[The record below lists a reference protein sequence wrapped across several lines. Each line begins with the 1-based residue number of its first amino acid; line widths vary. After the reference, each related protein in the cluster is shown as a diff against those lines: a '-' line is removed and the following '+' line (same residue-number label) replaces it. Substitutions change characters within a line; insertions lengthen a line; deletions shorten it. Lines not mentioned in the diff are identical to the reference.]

1 MNILHLLSW
10 FPRPDDPTLGNFCVR
25 MIDALPEQCHSVIL
39 SVCDGKDMTQSF
51 EVKEIPGA
59 HHTHVQIYIRP
70 PKINA
75 FRKLKMLQMYQYGL
89 KYIKQRF
96 FKPDLIHLHV
106 TYPLGQVVLLW
117 KKLFGYKYIL
127 TEHWTIY
134 QPQNKDVLVGK
145 LKRKIVKIANNAEL
159 IMPVSLDLQRCMEG
173 HGVHNR
179 FQVIYNLVNTDMFK
193 LGQPC
198 IDSSLPTNPRGNDM
212 HGGNEQP
219 CIDWLRR
226 MQSISS
232 LHTDLCR
239 NDMQGL
245 IQNDMHIWKKHILHI
260 STLRD
265 EAKNFSGILRT
276 IERLRAQR
284 DDFEL
289 HVIHDYDAPEFKAF
303 VKDHR
308 LEDCVI
314 FHGKKT
320 SAEVAEAYQKADFFV
335 LFSNY
340 ENLPCVIVEAFASGV
355 PVLSTSVGGI
365 AEILSPERGILI
377 PQGDED
383 ALLQGMNQLLDHCSE
398 YDRQAIRDYAI
409 KTFAAQNLGQQ
420 IFEAYKEVVIP

>member
-25 MIDALPEQCHSVIL
+25 MIDALPEDCHSVIL
-39 SVCDGKDMTQSF
+39 SVCDGKDMTKSF
-51 EVKEIPGA
+51 EVKEIQGA

-70 PKINA
+70 PKVNA
-75 FRKLKMLQMYQYGL
+75 IRKLKMLLMYQYGL
-89 KYIKQRF
+89 KYIKKHF
-96 FKPDLIHLHV
+96 FNPDLIHLHV
-106 TYPLGQVVLLW
+106 TYPLGQVALLW
-117 KKLFGYKYIL
+117 KKLLGYKYVL

-145 LKRKIVKIANNAEL
+145 LKRKIIKIANNAEL

-173 HGVHNR
+173 HGVNNR

-193 LGQPC
+193 LREPLC
-198 IDSSLPTNPRGNDM
+198 IDSSLPTN
-212 HGGNEQP
+212 
-219 CIDWLRR
+219 
-226 MQSISS
+226 
-232 LHTDLCR
+232 LHR
-239 NDMQGL
+239 NDMQGSTE
-245 IQNDMHIWKKHILHI
+245 NDMHVWKKHILHI

-276 IERLRAQR
+276 IEKLKQQR

-303 VKDHR
+303 VKDHH

-314 FHGKKT
+314 FQGKKT
-320 SAEVAEAYQKADFFV
+320 SAEVAEAYQNADFFV
-335 LFSNY
+335 LFSNF

-383 ALLQGMNQLLDHCSE
+383 ALLQGMKQLLDHSSE

-409 KTFAAQNLGQQ
+409 KTFAAQNIGQQ
-420 IFEAYKEVVIP
+420 IFEQYKKVVIP

>member
-10 FPRPDDPTLGNFCVR
+10 FPTPDDPTLGNFCVR
-25 MIDALPEQCHSVIL
+25 MIDALPEECHSVIL
-39 SVCDGKDMTQSF
+39 SVCDGKDMTKSF
-51 EVKEIPGA
+51 EVKEIPGVR
-59 HHTHVQIYIRP
+59 HTHVQIYIRP

-75 FRKLKMLQMYQYGL
+75 IRKLKMLRMYQYGL

-96 FKPDLIHLHV
+96 FNPDLIHLHV
-106 TYPLGQVVLLW
+106 TYPLGQVALLW
-117 KKLFGYKYIL
+117 KKLLGYKYVL

-145 LKRKIVKIANNAEL
+145 LKRKIIKIANNAEL

-173 HGVHNR
+173 HGVNNR
-179 FQVIYNLVNTDMFK
+179 FQVIYNLVNTDMFT
-193 LGQPC
+193 LRQPPC
-198 IDSSLPTNPRGNDM
+198 IDSNRTT
-212 HGGNEQP
+212 
-219 CIDWLRR
+219 
-226 MQSISS
+226 SS
-232 LHTDLCR
+232 R
-239 NDMQGL
+239 NDLQGS
-245 IQNDMHIWKKHILHI
+245 IKNDIHVWKKHILHI

-276 IERLRAQR
+276 IERLRKQR

-289 HVIHDYDAPEFKAF
+289 HVIHDYDAPEFKTF
-303 VKDHR
+303 VKEHH

-320 SAEVAEAYQKADFFV
+320 SAEVAQAYQDADFFV
-335 LFSNY
+335 LFSNF

-365 AEILSPERGILI
+365 AEIVSPERGILI
-377 PQGDED
+377 PQGDEE
-383 ALLQGMNQLLDHCSE
+383 ALLQGMNQLLDHSSE

-409 KTFAAQNLGQQ
+409 KTFAAQNIGQQ
-420 IFEAYKEVVIP
+420 IFEAYKEVIIP

>member
-1 MNILHLLSW
+1 MPQCDSPTTEQLMNILHLLSW

-25 MIDALPEQCHSVIL
+25 MIDALPEDCHSVIL
-39 SVCDGKDMTQSF
+39 SVCDGKDMTKSF

-70 PKINA
+70 PKVNA
-75 FRKLKMLQMYQYGL
+75 IRKLKMLRMYQYGL
-89 KYIKQRF
+89 NYIKKHF
-96 FKPDLIHLHV
+96 FEPDLIHLHV
-106 TYPLGQVVLLW
+106 TYPLGQVALLW
-117 KKLFGYKYIL
+117 KRLLGYKYVL

-145 LKRKIVKIANNAEL
+145 LKQKIVKIANNAEL

-173 HGVHNR
+173 HGVKNC
-179 FQVIYNLVNTDMFK
+179 FKVIYNLVNTDVFR
-193 LGQPC
+193 LGSGQ
-198 IDSSLPTNPRGNDM
+198 TEN
-212 HGGNEQP
+212 
-219 CIDWLRR
+219 
-226 MQSISS
+226 
-232 LHTDLCR
+232 
-239 NDMQGL
+239 
-245 IQNDMHIWKKHILHI
+245 KKHILHI

-276 IERLRAQR
+276 IERLRQQR

-303 VKDHR
+303 VKDHN

-320 SAEVAEAYQKADFFV
+320 SAEVAQAYQDADFFV
-335 LFSNY
+335 LFSNF

-355 PVLSTSVGGI
+355 PVLSTAVGGI
-365 AEILSPERGILI
+365 AEIVNNERGILI

-383 ALLQGMNQLLDHCSE
+383 ALLNGMNAMLDHSNE

-409 KTFAAQNLGQQ
+409 KTFAAQNIRQQVFEEYNKVLGK
-420 IFEAYKEVVIP
+420 A

>member
-10 FPRPDDPTLGNFCVR
+10 FPTPDDPTLGNFCVR
-25 MIDALPEQCHSVIL
+25 MIDALPEDCHSVIL
-39 SVCDGKDMTQSF
+39 SVCDGKDMTKSF

-75 FRKLKMLQMYQYGL
+75 IRKLKMLRMYQYGL

-106 TYPLGQVVLLW
+106 TYPLGQVALLW
-117 KKLFGYKYIL
+117 KKLFGYKYVL

-173 HGVHNR
+173 HGVNNR
-179 FQVIYNLVNTDMFK
+179 FKVIFNLVNTDIFK
-193 LGQPC
+193 LGSPHT
-198 IDSSLPTNPRGNDM
+198 SS
-212 HGGNEQP
+212 
-219 CIDWLRR
+219 
-226 MQSISS
+226 
-232 LHTDLCR
+232 
-239 NDMQGL
+239 
-245 IQNDMHIWKKHILHI
+245 KKRILHI

-265 EAKNFSGILRT
+265 EAKNFSGILRV
-276 IERLRAQR
+276 IERLRQQR
-284 DDFEL
+284 EDFEL

-303 VKDHR
+303 VKEHH

-314 FHGKKT
+314 FLGKKT
-320 SAEVAEAYQKADFFV
+320 SAEVAEAYQQADFFV
-335 LFSNY
+335 LFSNF

-377 PQGDED
+377 PQGDEN
-383 ALLQGMNQLLDHCSE
+383 ALLQGMNTLLDHCQE
-398 YDRQAIRDYAI
+398 YDRHAIRDYAI
-409 KTFAAQNLGQQ
+409 KTFAAQNIGQQ

>member
-1 MNILHLLSW
+1 MNVLHLLSW
-10 FPRPDDPTLGNFCVR
+10 FPTPDDPTLGNFCVR
-25 MIDALPEQCHSVIL
+25 MIDALPEDCHSVIL
-39 SVCDGKDMTQSF
+39 SVCDGKNMTKSF

-75 FRKLKMLQMYQYGL
+75 IRKLKMLRMYQYGL
-89 KYIKQRF
+89 KYIKKQF
-96 FKPDLIHLHV
+96 FNPDLIHLHV
-106 TYPLGQVVLLW
+106 TYPLGQVALLW
-117 KKLFGYKYIL
+117 KKLFGYKYVL

-159 IMPVSLDLQRCMEG
+159 IMPVSFDLERCMEG

-179 FQVIYNLVNTDMFK
+179 FQVIYNLVNTDIFR
-193 LGQPC
+193 LGSTQ
-198 IDSSLPTNPRGNDM
+198 TEN
-212 HGGNEQP
+212 
-219 CIDWLRR
+219 
-226 MQSISS
+226 
-232 LHTDLCR
+232 
-239 NDMQGL
+239 
-245 IQNDMHIWKKHILHI
+245 KKHMLHI

-265 EAKNFSGILRT
+265 EAKNFSGILRVV
-276 IERLRAQR
+276 ERLRQQR

-303 VKDHR
+303 VKEHH

-320 SAEVAEAYQKADFFV
+320 SAEVAEAYQQADFFV
-335 LFSNY
+335 LFSNF

-377 PQGDED
+377 PQGNED
-383 ALLQGMNQLLDHCSE
+383 ALLQGMMQMLDHSSE
-398 YDRQAIRDYAI
+398 YDHQAIRDYAI
-409 KTFAAQNLGQQ
+409 KTFAAQNIGQQ
-420 IFEAYKEVVIP
+420 IFEAYKKVVIS

>member
-25 MIDALPEQCHSVIL
+25 MIDALPEDCHSVIL
-39 SVCDGKDMTQSF
+39 SVCDGQDMTKSF
-51 EVKEIPGA
+51 EVKEIPGT

-70 PKINA
+70 PKVNA
-75 FRKLKMLQMYQYGL
+75 IRKLKMLRMYQYGL
-89 KYIKQRF
+89 NYIKKHF
-96 FKPDLIHLHV
+96 FEPDLIHLHV
-106 TYPLGQVVLLW
+106 TYPLGQVALLW
-117 KKLFGYKYIL
+117 KKLFGYKYVL

-145 LKRKIVKIANNAEL
+145 LKKKIVKIANNAEL

-173 HGVHNR
+173 HGVKNR
-179 FQVIYNLVNTDMFK
+179 FKVIYNLVNTDVFR
-193 LGQPC
+193 LGGVQ
-198 IDSSLPTNPRGNDM
+198 TEN
-212 HGGNEQP
+212 
-219 CIDWLRR
+219 
-226 MQSISS
+226 
-232 LHTDLCR
+232 
-239 NDMQGL
+239 
-245 IQNDMHIWKKHILHI
+245 KKHILHI

-276 IERLRAQR
+276 IERLRQQR

-303 VKDHR
+303 VKDHK

-320 SAEVAEAYQKADFFV
+320 SAEVAEAYQQADFLV
-335 LFSNY
+335 LFSNF

-355 PVLSTSVGGI
+355 PVLSTAVGGI
-365 AEILSPERGILI
+365 AEIVNDERGILI

-383 ALLQGMNQLLDHCSE
+383 ALLNGMNAMLDHCHE
-398 YDRQAIRDYAI
+398 YDRPAIRDYAI
-409 KTFAAQNLGQQ
+409 KTFAAQNIGQQ
-420 IFEAYKEVVIP
+420 IFEEYNKVLGKA

>member
-1 MNILHLLSW
+1 MNVLHLLSW
-10 FPRPDDPTLGNFCVR
+10 FPTPDDPTLGNFCVR
-25 MIDALPEQCHSVIL
+25 MIDALPEDCHSIIL
-39 SVCDGKDMTQSF
+39 SVCDGKDMTKSF

-70 PKINA
+70 PKNNA
-75 FRKLKMLQMYQYGL
+75 IRKLKMLRMYQYGL
-89 KYIKQRF
+89 RYIKKHF
-96 FKPDLIHLHV
+96 FNPDLIHLHV
-106 TYPLGQVVLLW
+106 TYPLGQVALLW
-117 KKLFGYKYIL
+117 KKLFGYKYVL

-145 LKRKIVKIANNAEL
+145 LKKKIVKIANNAEL

-173 HGVHNR
+173 HGV
-179 FQVIYNLVNTDMFK
+179 
-193 LGQPC
+193 
-198 IDSSLPTNPRGNDM
+198 
-212 HGGNEQP
+212 
-219 CIDWLRR
+219 
-226 MQSISS
+226 
-232 LHTDLCR
+232 
-239 NDMQGL
+239 
-245 IQNDMHIWKKHILHI
+245 KHILHI

-265 EAKNFSGILRT
+265 EAKNFSGILRV
-276 IERLRAQR
+276 IERLRQQR

-289 HVIHDYDAPEFKAF
+289 HVIHDYEAPEFKAF
-303 VKDHR
+303 VKEHH

-320 SAEVAEAYQKADFFV
+320 SAEVAEAYQQADFFV
-335 LFSNY
+335 LFSNF

-383 ALLQGMNQLLDHCSE
+383 ALLQGMNQLLDHSSE

-409 KTFAAQNLGQQ
+409 KTFAAKNIGQQ

>member
-10 FPRPDDPTLGNFCVR
+10 FPTPDDPTLGNFCVR
-25 MIDALPEQCHSVIL
+25 MIDALPEDCHSVIL
-39 SVCDGKDMTQSF
+39 SVCDGKNMTKSF
-51 EVKEIPGA
+51 EVKEIPRVR
-59 HHTHVQIYIRP
+59 HTHVQIYIRP

-75 FRKLKMLQMYQYGL
+75 IRKLKILRMYNYGL
-89 KYIKQRF
+89 RHIKKRF

-106 TYPLGQVVLLW
+106 AYPLGQVALLW
-117 KKLFGYKYIL
+117 KKLHGYKYIM

-134 QPQNKDVLVGK
+134 QPQNKDVLVGR
-145 LKRKIVKIANNAEL
+145 LKKKIVKIANNAAL

-179 FQVIYNLVNTDMFK
+179 FKVIYNLVNTDMFK
-193 LGQPC
+193 LRQPPC
-198 IDSSLPTNPRGNDM
+198 IDSSLPTN
-212 HGGNEQP
+212 
-219 CIDWLRR
+219 LR
-226 MQSISS
+226 
-232 LHTDLCR
+232 R
-239 NDMQGL
+239 NDMQGSRKR
-245 IQNDMHIWKKHILHI
+245 MLHI

-276 IERLRAQR
+276 IERLRQQR

-303 VKDHR
+303 VKEHH

-320 SAEVAEAYQKADFFV
+320 SAEVAEAYQQSDFFV
-335 LFSNY
+335 LFSNF

-355 PVLSTSVGGI
+355 PVLSTAVGGI

-383 ALLQGMNQLLDHCSE
+383 ALLQGMIQMLDHCSE
-398 YDRQAIRDYAI
+398 YDRPAIMEYAI
-409 KTFAAQNLGQQ
+409 NTFSNDIIGKQ
-420 IFEAYKEVVIP
+420 IFEAYKEVLN

>member
-1 MNILHLLSW
+1 MNVLHLLSW
-10 FPRPDDPTLGNFCVR
+10 FPTPDDPTLGNFCVR
-25 MIDALPEQCHSVIL
+25 MIDALPENCHSVIL
-39 SVCDGKDMTQSF
+39 SVCDGKDMTKSF
-51 EVKEIPGA
+51 EVKEIPGT

-75 FRKLKMLQMYQYGL
+75 IRKLKMLRMYQYGL
-89 KYIKQRF
+89 KYIKKHF
-96 FKPDLIHLHV
+96 FNPDLIHLHV
-106 TYPLGQVVLLW
+106 TYPLGQVALLW
-117 KKLFGYKYIL
+117 KKLFGYKYVL

-179 FQVIYNLVNTDMFK
+179 FQVIYNLVNTDIFR
-193 LGQPC
+193 LGSTQ
-198 IDSSLPTNPRGNDM
+198 TEN
-212 HGGNEQP
+212 
-219 CIDWLRR
+219 
-226 MQSISS
+226 
-232 LHTDLCR
+232 
-239 NDMQGL
+239 
-245 IQNDMHIWKKHILHI
+245 KKHMLHI

-265 EAKNFSGILRT
+265 EAKNFSGILRVV
-276 IERLRAQR
+276 ERLHQQR

-303 VKDHR
+303 VKDHH
-308 LEDCVI
+308 LEDCVF

-320 SAEVAEAYQKADFFV
+320 SAEVAQAYQKADFFV
-335 LFSNY
+335 LFSNF

-383 ALLQGMNQLLDHCSE
+383 ALLQGMNQMLDHSSE

-409 KTFAAQNLGQQ
+409 KTFAAQNIGQQ
-420 IFEAYKEVVIP
+420 IFEAYKKVSH

>member
-10 FPRPDDPTLGNFCVR
+10 FPTPDDPTLGNFCVR
-25 MIDALPEQCHSVIL
+25 MIDALPEACHSVIL
-39 SVCDGKDMTQSF
+39 SVCDGKDMTKSF

-70 PKINA
+70 PKNNA
-75 FRKLKMLQMYQYGL
+75 IRKLKMLRMYQYGL
-89 KYIKQRF
+89 KYIKKRF

-106 TYPLGQVVLLW
+106 AYPLGQVALLW
-117 KKLFGYKYIL
+117 KKLYGYKYVL

-134 QPQNKDVLVGK
+134 QPQNKDVLVGE
-145 LKRKIVKIANNAEL
+145 LKKKIVKIANNASL

-193 LGQPC
+193 LKPC
-198 IDSSLPTNPRGNDM
+198 IDSSLRTNLRGNDM
-212 HGGNEQP
+212 HG
-219 CIDWLRR
+219 R
-226 MQSISS
+226 
-232 LHTDLCR
+232 
-239 NDMQGL
+239 
-245 IQNDMHIWKKHILHI
+245 KKQMLHI

-276 IERLRAQR
+276 IEKLRQQR

-289 HVIHDYDAPEFKAF
+289 HVIHDYDAPEFKTF
-303 VKDHR
+303 VKEHN
-308 LEDCVI
+308 LEDCII

-320 SAEVAEAYQKADFFV
+320 SAEVAQAYQDADFFV
-335 LFSNY
+335 LFSNF

-355 PVLSTSVGGI
+355 PVLSTAVGGI

-377 PQGDED
+377 PSGDED
-383 ALLQGMNQLLDHCSE
+383 ALLNGMNTMLDHCQE
-398 YDRQAIRDYAI
+398 YDREAIRDYAK
-409 KTFAAQNLGQQ
+409 KTFAAQNIGLQ
-420 IFEAYKEVVIP
+420 IFEEYKKVVTA

>member
-1 MNILHLLSW
+1 MNVLHLLSW
-10 FPRPDDPTLGNFCVR
+10 FPTPDDPTLGNFCVR
-25 MIDALPEQCHSVIL
+25 MIDALPEDCHSVIL
-39 SVCDGKDMTQSF
+39 SVCDGKDMTKSF

-70 PKINA
+70 PKNSIV
-75 FRKLKMLQMYQYGL
+75 RKLKMLRMYQYGL

-106 TYPLGQVVLLW
+106 AYPLGQVALLW
-117 KKLFGYKYIL
+117 KKLFGYKYVL

-134 QPQNKDVLVGK
+134 QPQNKEVLVGK

-173 HGVHNR
+173 HGIHNR
-179 FQVIYNLVNTDMFK
+179 FKVIYNLVNTDIFK
-193 LGQPC
+193 LGAP
-198 IDSSLPTNPRGNDM
+198 
-212 HGGNEQP
+212 
-219 CIDWLRR
+219 
-226 MQSISS
+226 
-232 LHTDLCR
+232 HTS
-239 NDMQGL
+239 G
-245 IQNDMHIWKKHILHI
+245 KKQILHI

-265 EAKNFSGILRT
+265 EAKNFSGILRV
-276 IERLRAQR
+276 IERIRQQR

-289 HVIHDYDAPEFKAF
+289 HVIHDYDAPEFKTF
-303 VKDHR
+303 VKERH

-320 SAEVAEAYQKADFFV
+320 SAEVAEAYQNADFFV
-335 LFSNY
+335 LFSNF

-365 AEILSPERGILI
+365 AEILSPERGILL

-383 ALLQGMNQLLDHCSE
+383 ALLQGMIQMLDHSSE
-398 YDRQAIRDYAI
+398 YDHQAIRDYAI
-409 KTFAAQNLGQQ
+409 KTFAAQNIGQQ
-420 IFEAYKEVVIP
+420 IYEEYKKTI

>member
-10 FPRPDDPTLGNFCVR
+10 FPTPDDPTLGNFCVR
-25 MIDALPEQCHSVIL
+25 MIDALPEDCHSVIL
-39 SVCDGKDMTQSF
+39 SVCDGKNMTKSF

-70 PKINA
+70 PKINSI
-75 FRKLKMLQMYQYGL
+75 RKLKMLRMYQYGL

-106 TYPLGQVVLLW
+106 TYPLGQVALLW
-117 KKLFGYKYIL
+117 KKLFGYKYVL

-134 QPQNKDVLVGK
+134 QPQNKDILVGK

-193 LGQPC
+193 LRQPPC
-198 IDSSLPTNPRGNDM
+198 IDSNLP
-212 HGGNEQP
+212 
-219 CIDWLRR
+219 
-226 MQSISS
+226 SS
-232 LHTDLCR
+232 LRR
-239 NDMQGL
+239 NDMQGS
-245 IQNDMHIWKKHILHI
+245 KKRMLHI

-265 EAKNFSGILRT
+265 EAKNFSGILRV
-276 IERLRAQR
+276 IERLRQQR

-289 HVIHDYDAPEFKAF
+289 HVIHDYDAPEFKTF
-303 VKDHR
+303 VKEHR
-308 LEDCVI
+308 LENCVF

-320 SAEVAEAYQKADFFV
+320 SAEVAEAYQQADFFV
-335 LFSNY
+335 LFSNF
-340 ENLPCVIVEAFASGV
+340 ENLPCVIVEAVACGE

-365 AEILSPERGILI
+365 AEILSSERGILI

-383 ALLQGMNQLLDHCSE
+383 ALLQGLNQMLDHSGE

-409 KTFAAQNLGQQ
+409 KTFAAQNIGQQ
-420 IFEAYKEVVIP
+420 IFEEYNKVLGKA

>member
-1 MNILHLLSW
+1 MNVLHLLSW
-10 FPRPDDPTLGNFCVR
+10 FPTPDDPTLGNFCVR
-25 MIDALPEQCHSVIL
+25 MIDALPEDCHSVIL
-39 SVCDGKDMTQSF
+39 SVCDGKNMTKSF

-75 FRKLKMLQMYQYGL
+75 IRKLKMLRMYQYGL
-89 KYIKQRF
+89 KYIKKQF
-96 FKPDLIHLHV
+96 FNPDLIHLHV
-106 TYPLGQVVLLW
+106 TYPLGQVALLW
-117 KKLFGYKYIL
+117 KKLFGYKYVL

-173 HGVHNR
+173 HGVNNR
-179 FQVIYNLVNTDMFK
+179 FKVIYNLVNTDIFR
-193 LGQPC
+193 LGSTQ
-198 IDSSLPTNPRGNDM
+198 TEN
-212 HGGNEQP
+212 
-219 CIDWLRR
+219 
-226 MQSISS
+226 
-232 LHTDLCR
+232 
-239 NDMQGL
+239 
-245 IQNDMHIWKKHILHI
+245 KKHMLHI

-265 EAKNFSGILRT
+265 EAKNFSGILRVV
-276 IERLRAQR
+276 ERLRQQR

-303 VKDHR
+303 VKEHHLD
-308 LEDCVI
+308 DCVI

-320 SAEVAEAYQKADFFV
+320 SAEVAEAYQQADFFV
-335 LFSNY
+335 LFSNF

-383 ALLQGMNQLLDHCSE
+383 ALLQGMIQMLDHSSE
-398 YDRQAIRDYAI
+398 YDHQAIRDYAI
-409 KTFAAQNLGQQ
+409 KTFAAQNIGQQ
-420 IFEAYKEVVIP
+420 IFEAYKKVVIS